1 MAWIKAYK
9 GFNKDMTCRGFQF
22 EEGKEYELP
31 DGVEVKL
38 CESGFHACEDP
49 NDCFGY
55 YEPGK
60 SVFYEVEL
68 DATDETSDDSKRVGR
83 RIRIGAALDVA
94 KICKLK
100 FEYVKEHCTTSKT
113 GGYRSALNDGD
124 RSALNG
130 GGWSAL
136 NGGDGSA
143 LNGGDGSAL
152 NGGYWSALNGGDWS
166 ALNGGDGSALNG
178 GDMSALNGG
187 DMSALN
193 GGGWSV
199 MRGGINSRFKGGK
212 WSVFAVEQQDDSG
225 NIIGVKAAVVDG
237 ETIKPDTWY
246 KLEGGEFVECG
257 EDE

>member
-9 GFNKDMTCRGFQF
+9 GFNKDMTCLGFQF

-31 DGVEVKL
+31 DGVEAKL

-60 SVFYEVEL
+60 SVFHKVEL
-68 DATDETSDDSKRVGR
+68 DATDETSNDSKRVGR

-113 GGYRSALNDGD
+113 GG
-124 RSALNG
+124 
-130 GGWSAL
+130 
-136 NGGDGSA
+136 DGSA
-143 LNGGDGSAL
+143 LNGGDR
-152 NGGYWSALNGGDWS
+152 SALNGGDWS
-166 ALNGGDGSALNG
+166 ALNGGYG
-178 GDMSALNGG
+178 
-187 DMSALN
+187 
-193 GGGWSV
+193 SV

-212 WSVFAVEQQDDSG
+212 WSVFAVEQRDDSG

-237 ETIKPDTWY
+237 ETINPDTWY
-246 KLEGGEFVECG
+246 KLDGGEFVECG

>member
-143 LNGGDGSAL
+143 LNGG
-152 NGGYWSALNGGDWS
+152 YR
-166 ALNGGDGSALNG
+166 
-178 GDMSALNGG
+178 SALNGG